1 MIYKISIET
10 TEEAMTRK
18 EVETALSDLN
28 ITLGDDLI
36 SWSENQARIKN
47 LIQNIK
53 WAITCYLIDC
63 KWYFNDSVLSEVIS
77 DLDCEKQ

>member
-63 KWYFNDSVLSEVIS
+63 KSDFNDSVMG
-77 DLDCEKQ
+77 KYMKGKK